1 MKYNDYT
8 PDFLT
13 KDVLMQD
20 EDFLGDASSFI
31 YKRTGDVLTEPD
43 EIYEK
48 YLEHMRIHDVNEAT
62 TVQDLVYAERADEQS
77 KAEMARLFHA
87 YDKMDMFREGEGV
100 ADAFNRFTDYAE
112 GLLTAPSTWVGLF
125 TGGAGKAGAMAGQAV
140 AKTAVRKALVSG
152 LTKKGA
158 KRAAIVEGTVAGVQ
172 DVGRQATQME
182 LSEDTGVTIREEF
195 SPLEA
200 GINVT
205 LSAGLG
211 GVLGGA
217 SAYKNSMQ
225 EATAQRRA
233 AIGAKNISKVVKEAN
248 LIAVETLATAKQV
261 VRPIDELKVEL
272 GDKIRSEKMLSP
284 LESTIAQLDDQT
296 IDRIHAAATEF
307 VDKITVKTY
316 GDGTRQPITEAIAD
330 AIGTESL
337 GVDRW
342 NQVLDKYKLTPQQF
356 GLVFAADVSRAAR
369 LLNKQS
375 QIARIKNL
383 AENINTI
390 SSRVEGSVGEEAL
403 AMYNAMPEAFAKVAS
418 TAQGFERMRR
428 ALLTSQIQTTVRN
441 IVGGGARVFVDAMNT
456 FSENTTRT
464 IAEKLNIP
472 YSGIK
477 PRQGVGDIFKYM
489 LDQQEAQVIV
499 DAYSRQMPQDAQYLF
514 STFIDSSDVA
524 ARVGSGGKLEK
535 VGTFWN
541 ILNRHADN
549 YYKRAIFS
557 GELNRLTK
565 AKFDKDVIRMLQDG
579 EFNKITPDMFKLA
592 SDKSLEMLYQKTP
605 KNALAKAYL
614 NLDKKAGIG
623 MVTGLVMPFPRF
635 VFNQVKFMTEY
646 APVIGL
652 MMPGATTSEKIA
664 KQLTGFGLVGG
675 FALFRYTQGPTTNY
689 FEYERENGQT
699 ADLRPML
706 AGLSIHAYLGDI
718 LYRMIAGE
726 PNHVDSNSYGDMIK
740 EIKELGLGTA
750 FRAGVGT
757 ALTDRYIPD
766 ALGAVFGEGE
776 LDVSTARALGTMLG
790 DYAATFAY
798 SLPVGLARD
807 LFQLTDEEVRQIGE
821 TREGVTFW
829 EIFGMRSTRGL
840 PEFMR
845 PERSPRY
852 EILSNIETRTEIPM
866 AAATTGMN
874 FQRAKNALEK
884 EMTRLQLEAYDVYKP
899 VPFGPAD
906 VAIRRE
912 LSKRLPQFG
921 VEVIQS
927 EPYKRARTDIEKKQ
941 ILRENM
947 QKYVNV
953 VKENA
958 FEDLRLKI
966 RSGAE
971 KRFTLDE
978 VYQFEFESIGTKEDR
993 KAFLPYF
1000 KERFGYEFNKDN
1012 PDMIEDG
1019 IIMLRD
1025 YIKGKPK
1032 VAMAKGGYVTKKYAE
1047 GGFVSDDPMMPRDVD
1062 DQMSELDLAKKKLPL
1077 SLRAYT
1083 ALQETKDDLVD
1094 YAQGYRSGLAK
1105 VQEEFDSG
1113 DRNLGEYIVGTGYHG
1128 LAKPF
1133 EDAVSLLVP
1142 DKVEEAIS
1150 SATQSFMDYTGLT
1163 DVLNNMDPDK
1173 KRFASE
1179 FMGIFGA
1186 VTPVKAAGRLVV
1198 PDAGTARAGRDA
1210 SSGDVIFENFYQSD
1224 VDTQTPMAGSEWI
1237 RRNVNDEVASVY
1249 NKALGAID
1257 WGSKGGKRVITN
1269 MFNPATRALYEE
1281 YGISPV
1287 FKDGY
1292 NALKKEERKLEEM
1305 KAAGAEQ
1312 NELSKQQA
1320 VITKTIQTVHAQMQQ
1335 MSHIRRQAEA
1345 VASVED
1351 IPTRFALASADP
1363 NVPELYFRPKDV
1375 GDNWYEQTG
1384 ARAPTLGVPITKEH
1398 AKFAQKHFEN
1408 AWKSSGL
1415 DMGRAAV
1422 IVKVPNAP
1430 MTGDHFASLAY
1441 TAQLNTVERVFRP
1454 EKGRGFVD
1462 FKPGVEGPIP
1472 LVDKLKNSI
1481 IEANEKI
1488 KKAEESKA
1496 EQHKADLFYI
1506 KEPSKQVKVLD
1517 TDETGVWVTFSH
1529 AGRGKVE
1536 GGVNVLFHVD
1546 VLGNIEGYVSDLH
1559 DFLNKAPVL
1568 GKALDISLPT
1578 QVFAVTPPMQTN
1590 VFSISTLRNKTTNDA
1605 ELRDVYGEGVDLRL
1619 EKQPSVPEAATQS
1632 EARNRIEEAA
1642 QFKPSAK
1649 GIIKETVPVARNLTF
1664 AGNVLAEEEEAVAE
1678 FARKRGG
1685 LMSRK

>member
-1 MKYNDYT
+1 M
-8 PDFLT
+8 
-13 KDVLMQD
+13 
-20 EDFLGDASSFI
+20 
-31 YKRTGDVLTEPD
+31 
-43 EIYEK
+43 
-48 YLEHMRIHDVNEAT
+48 
-62 TVQDLVYAERADEQS
+62 
-77 KAEMARLFHA
+77 
-87 YDKMDMFREGEGV
+87 
-100 ADAFNRFTDYAE
+100 
-112 GLLTAPSTWVGLF
+112 
-125 TGGAGKAGAMAGQAV
+125 
-140 AKTAVRKALVSG
+140 
-152 LTKKGA
+152 
-158 KRAAIVEGTVAGVQ
+158 
-172 DVGRQATQME
+172 
-182 LSEDTGVTIREEF
+182 
-195 SPLEA
+195 
-200 GINVT
+200 
-205 LSAGLG
+205 
-211 GVLGGA
+211 
-217 SAYKNSMQ
+217 
-225 EATAQRRA
+225 
-233 AIGAKNISKVVKEAN
+233 
-248 LIAVETLATAKQV
+248 
-261 VRPIDELKVEL
+261 
-272 GDKIRSEKMLSP
+272 
-284 LESTIAQLDDQT
+284 
-296 IDRIHAAATEF
+296 
-307 VDKITVKTY
+307 
-316 GDGTRQPITEAIAD
+316 
-330 AIGTESL
+330 
-337 GVDRW
+337 
-342 NQVLDKYKLTPQQF
+342 
-356 GLVFAADVSRAAR
+356 
-369 LLNKQS
+369 
-375 QIARIKNL
+375 
-383 AENINTI
+383 
-390 SSRVEGSVGEEAL
+390 
-403 AMYNAMPEAFAKVAS
+403 
-418 TAQGFERMRR
+418 
-428 ALLTSQIQTTVRN
+428 
-441 IVGGGARVFVDAMNT
+441 
-456 FSENTTRT
+456 
-464 IAEKLNIP
+464 
-472 YSGIK
+472 
-477 PRQGVGDIFKYM
+477 
-489 LDQQEAQVIV
+489 
-499 DAYSRQMPQDAQYLF
+499 
-514 STFIDSSDVA
+514 
-524 ARVGSGGKLEK
+524 
-535 VGTFWN
+535 
-541 ILNRHADN
+541 
-549 YYKRAIFS
+549 
-557 GELNRLTK
+557 
-565 AKFDKDVIRMLQDG
+565 
-579 EFNKITPDMFKLA
+579 
-592 SDKSLEMLYQKTP
+592 
-605 KNALAKAYL
+605 
-614 NLDKKAGIG
+614 
-623 MVTGLVMPFPRF
+623 
-635 VFNQVKFMTEY
+635 
-646 APVIGL
+646 
-652 MMPGATTSEKIA
+652 
-664 KQLTGFGLVGG
+664 
-675 FALFRYTQGPTTNY
+675 
-689 FEYERENGQT
+689 
-699 ADLRPML
+699 
-706 AGLSIHAYLGDI
+706 
-718 LYRMIAGE
+718 
-726 PNHVDSNSYGDMIK
+726 
-740 EIKELGLGTA
+740 
-750 FRAGVGT
+750 
-757 ALTDRYIPD
+757 
-766 ALGAVFGEGE
+766 
-776 LDVSTARALGTMLG
+776 
-790 DYAATFAY
+790 
-798 SLPVGLARD
+798 
-807 LFQLTDEEVRQIGE
+807 
-821 TREGVTFW
+821 
-829 EIFGMRSTRGL
+829 
-840 PEFMR
+840 
-845 PERSPRY
+845 
-852 EILSNIETRTEIPM
+852 
-866 AAATTGMN
+866 
-874 FQRAKNALEK
+874 
-884 EMTRLQLEAYDVYKP
+884 
-899 VPFGPAD
+899 
-906 VAIRRE
+906 
-912 LSKRLPQFG
+912 
-921 VEVIQS
+921 
-927 EPYKRARTDIEKKQ
+927 
-941 ILRENM
+941 
-947 QKYVNV
+947 
-953 VKENA
+953 
-958 FEDLRLKI
+958 
-966 RSGAE
+966 
-971 KRFTLDE
+971 
-978 VYQFEFESIGTKEDR
+978 
-993 KAFLPYF
+993 
-1000 KERFGYEFNKDN
+1000 
-1012 PDMIEDG
+1012 
-1019 IIMLRD
+1019 
-1025 YIKGKPK
+1025 
-1032 VAMAKGGYVTKKYAE
+1032 
-1047 GGFVSDDPMMPRDVD
+1047 
-1062 DQMSELDLAKKKLPL
+1062 
-1077 SLRAYT
+1077 
-1083 ALQETKDDLVD
+1083 
-1094 YAQGYRSGLAK
+1094 
-1105 VQEEFDSG
+1105 QEEFDSG

-1163 DVLNNMDPDK
+1163 DVLNNIDPDK
-1173 KRFASE
+1173 KRFSSE

-1632 EARNRIEEAA
+1632 EARQRIEEAA